1 MAECTHTT
9 LHQVPMALP
18 WLCRPCG
25 LSVAE
30 PSTAEKIVDSTDLA
44 YWSQAKPEA
53 PTWPEHDPLPEVH
66 STDPRPESAPADP
79 RPVLAIV
86 KAATAA
92 GWLVRVGYSR
102 GPARAV
108 KVGTYKMVETFG
120 VWSAPHPDTG
130 WRFYGMYERTVGA
143 ATGWKWDRIGI
154 WKPGGTRF
162 VEASVTDLKEFI
174 AVRGSVLTSW
184 FKAIHQREERKKTQ
198 AKTRPAAT
206 AKPKEGLS

>member
-1 MAECTHTT
+1 MGGGAAVAECTHTT

-66 STDPRPESAPADP
+66 STDPRP
-79 RPVLAIV
+79 VLAIV
-86 KAATAA
+86 KPATAA

-120 VWSAPHPDTG
+120 VWYAPHPDTG
-130 WRFYGMYERTVGA
+130 WRFYGMFLCNDGA
-143 ATGWKWDRIGI
+143 AT
-154 WKPGGTRF
+154 
-162 VEASVTDLKEFI
+162 
-174 AVRGSVLTSW
+174 
-184 FKAIHQREERKKTQ
+184 
-198 AKTRPAAT
+198 
-206 AKPKEGLS
+206 